1 VHWDPAFHRRG
12 PTCCLESLFKEK
24 VKIMKYERPVAVAV
38 AAVKAIQGS
47 GGTIKPIASHPDQLN
62 VEFPATLGAYE
73 ADE

>member
-1 VHWDPAFHRRG
+1 
-12 PTCCLESLFKEK
+12 
-24 VKIMKYERPVAVAV
+24 MKYEKPVVVAV

-47 GGTIKPIASHPDQLN
+47 GGTIKPIAIHPDQLN